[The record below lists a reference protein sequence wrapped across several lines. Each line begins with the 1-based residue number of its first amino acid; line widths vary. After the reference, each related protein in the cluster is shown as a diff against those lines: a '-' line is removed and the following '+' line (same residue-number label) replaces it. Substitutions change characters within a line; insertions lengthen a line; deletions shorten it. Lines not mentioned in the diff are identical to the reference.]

1 MYRSASLNK
10 EKRAIAKKMKGKTWY
25 GNQFESV
32 LFVQSSPG
40 ELLKKEVQKVIDAS
54 GFKVRVVE
62 RAGVPLKSLL
72 QRSDVEPQLDC
83 LDKQCPVC
91 LTSRKGLCRMEGVG
105 YKIWCVPCKE
115 EGKNVIMDG
124 ETGRTAKMR
133 CGEHLAAMRSK
144 KQSSNLREHCE
155 AVHDGEEVPFGC
167 AVVARFPGDPLSRQ
181 IQEAVRIDHQEG
193 TSMNDKSEF
202 VRPAGVRI
210 RAERM

>member
-1 MYRSASLNK
+1 M
-10 EKRAIAKKMKGKTWY
+10 
-25 GNQFESV
+25 
-32 LFVQSSPG
+32 
-40 ELLKKEVQKVIDAS
+40 
-54 GFKVRVVE
+54 RVVE

-91 LTSRKGLCRMEGVG
+91 LTSPKGLCRMEGVG
-105 YKIWCVPCKE
+105 YNIW
-115 EGKNVIMDG
+115 
-124 ETGRTAKMR
+124 
-133 CGEHLAAMRSK
+133 
-144 KQSSNLREHCE
+144 CE
-155 AVHDGEEVPFGC
+155 AVHDGEEVSFGC
-167 AVVARFPGDPLSRQ
+167 AVVSRFPGDPLSRQ